1 MCLQKLKM
9 IVCPLIDDE
18 IDGGDCL
25 VITDV
30 IDEMFGN
37 ESYIP
42 DEFKIKPNYKEI
54 CKKCP
59 NHVSTWGDLNND

>member
-1 MCLQKLKM
+1 M

-18 IDGGDCL
+18 IDPIDC
-25 VITDV
+25 IENTDI
-30 IDEMFGN
+30 IDGFI
-37 ESYIP
+37 SDVSHIP
-42 DEFKIKPNYKEI
+42 DKFKVKPNYKEI